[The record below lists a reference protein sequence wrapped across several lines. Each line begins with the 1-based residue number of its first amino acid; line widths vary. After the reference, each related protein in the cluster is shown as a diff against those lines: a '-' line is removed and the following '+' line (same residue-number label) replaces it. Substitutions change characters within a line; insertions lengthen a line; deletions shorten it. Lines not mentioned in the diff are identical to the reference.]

1 MSNAGSEQAHAQVV
15 RLLAESGIWLAV
27 FALMWIYSYAFER
40 DLEIYRWGTVSW
52 PRGILLIISVVASL
66 SLISSWRAIRRG
78 AHLSEGVGAEHHDM
92 ETGLWAT
99 LRIAG
104 TFLWPLLYLWLLP
117 RTGYYFT
124 TPLFIAGYMYIF
136 GQRNWLHLV
145 CTTFG
150 IYAGVIL
157 MFTVW
162 LYVPLPT
169 GNWPVF
175 YDFSNAFLV
184 MLGAL

>member
-1 MSNAGSEQAHAQVV
+1 MSNAESGQARARVV
-15 RLLAESGIWLAV
+15 RLLVESGIWLAI
-27 FALMWIYSYAFER
+27 FMLMWVYSYTFER

-52 PRGILLIISVVASL
+52 PRGVLLAIFVVATL
-66 SLISSWRAIRRG
+66 SLLSSWRAIKRG
-78 AHLSEGVGAEHHDM
+78 AHLAEEFGAEHFEM
-92 ETGLWAT
+92 ERGLGAT

-117 RTGYYFT
+117 RAGYYIT
-124 TPLFIAGYMYIF
+124 TPIFIAGYMHIF
-136 GQRNWLHLV
+136 GQRNWIHLI
-145 CTTFG
+145 CTTVG
-150 IYAGVIL
+150 IYVGVLL

-169 GNWPVF
+169 GNWPGF
-175 YDFSNAFLV
+175 YDLSNAFLV